1 MNPIAEGGVF
11 SAHRASSPL
20 HRVRKICLGS
30 ERPGTPL
37 TLSPCMG
44 PKRVS
49 RRPPAHQARAS
60 GLNHPH
66 VVRLA
71 DPDYPR
77 CAVVVRPSAHKP
89 RFPHLLNSRCEISSR
104 RRYAAVTDRCA
115 LDGLRLRLIP
125 PWHGSDT
132 WLSRGVVAATKP
144 PRRLALATSFP
155 DLFCRKRWIRKRL
168 RRYFKKSHRIAR
180 S

>member
-1 MNPIAEGGVF
+1 MNTPSKTPIVEDGVF

-30 ERPGTPL
+30 ERPCTSLTFSPWTGT
-37 TLSPCMG
+37 
-44 PKRVS
+44 KRAS
-49 RRPPAHQARAS
+49 FRPPARQARAS
-60 GLNHPH
+60 GLCHPH

-125 PWHGSDT
+125 PRHGSDT
-132 WLSRGVVAATKP
+132 WLPRG
-144 PRRLALATSFP
+144 
-155 DLFCRKRWIRKRL
+155 
-168 RRYFKKSHRIAR
+168 
-180 S
+180 

>member
-1 MNPIAEGGVF
+1 MDRNGVLNTYILRLSLHQQPQHDPHFRRWGF
-11 SAHRASSPL
+11 SRRCGHRALAPS
-20 HRVRKICLGS
+20 RKICLGS

-37 TLSPCMG
+37 TFTPWTGL
-44 PKRVS
+44 KRTTL
-49 RRPPAHQARAS
+49 RPPAHQARAS

-66 VVRLA
+66 VVRLV

-77 CAVVVRPSAHKP
+77 CAVFVRPSAHKP

-132 WLSRGVVAATKP
+132 WLTRG
-144 PRRLALATSFP
+144 
-155 DLFCRKRWIRKRL
+155 
-168 RRYFKKSHRIAR
+168 
-180 S
+180 